1 MVCNE
6 TPQKK
11 APGTEIFRSV
21 ILILG
26 SKRANPTYLAHI
38 PSPTYIPRCKNNVSS
53 SSLFLNVSSSLR
65 CSNPT
70 RAQVSFS
77 PLMPLPHS
85 PISLSLS
92 HIVSFYVMHL
102 SVSISLIF
110 SLSNSLCA
118 MDCQFISWV
127 RKTQMLFLFTWY
139 QIFKLFDP
147 IILVRTRVMFL
158 S

>member
-1 MVCNE
+1 MKPHKKKRPVRRSFVPSYSSWVRNVQ
-6 TPQKK
+6 TP
-11 APGTEIFRSV
+11 
-21 ILILG
+21 LILLIFPLQHIYRDVKTTSHLPLYSWTSPPLCG
-26 SKRANPTYLAHI
+26 APTLLVPRYL
-38 PSPTYIPRCKNNVSS
+38 
-53 SSLFLNVSSSLR
+53 
-65 CSNPT
+65 
-70 RAQVSFS
+70 S
-77 PLMPLPHS
+77 PLSCLF
-85 PISLSLS
+85 PILQYLSLSLS

-110 SLSNSLCA
+110 SLSNSTCA

-139 QIFKLFDP
+139 HIFKLFDP